1 MVLKYNDKEMK
12 TRGDFEGN
20 KGEVQFMFP
29 KSPNGPVTVHA
40 KSLEEA
46 EEKFKKIISNKE

>member
-1 MVLKYNDKEMK
+1 MVMKYKDKEMK
-12 TRGDFEGN
+12 TRGDFEGDN
-20 KGEVQFMFP
+20 GEVGFMFP

-40 KSLEEA
+40 KSLGEA